1 MGWGT
6 NYLEFEWVAGQT
18 TWNLSGLRDKLRGIR
33 VGWGTNYLE
42 FK

>member
-18 TWNLSGLRDKLRGIR
+18 TWNSSGLRDELLLVLSGLGDKLLG
-33 VGWGTNYLE
+33 N
-42 FK
+42 